1 MDSGTNYWIENE
13 WSWNNFANVLYIESP
28 PGVGYSYCKGVADCT
43 FTDEKSAEVNLQAVL
58 QWFTS
63 FPEFKTNDLYIS
75 GESYAGIYV
84 PYLTWEMDQYI
95 IANQNVTDAFIPNL
109 KGFAVGN
116 GCTSWDYDT
125 TGAYVEMG
133 YWHSLISTDLWE

>member
-1 MDSGTNYWIENE
+1 MLGWAQEHGPYVMDSGTNYWIENE
-13 WSWNNFANVLYIESP
+13 WSCNNFANVLYIESP

-58 QWFTS
+58 QWFTA

-84 PYLTWEMDQYI
+84 PYLTWEMD
-95 IANQNVTDAFIPNL
+95 
-109 KGFAVGN
+109 
-116 GCTSWDYDT
+116 
-125 TGAYVEMG
+125 
-133 YWHSLISTDLWE
+133 